1 MAKKQKSFADK
12 AAGSKDKKVIYVK
25 YVKSVKSEKTGQW
38 RFNEQ
43 MVRSKKGEQLDVA
56 LKRLDEVAN
65 LVDIDL
71 SQFAIADTPE
81 VPVEDAVVES
91 NETVDETIAA
101 VVDEQP
107 DSQENDVENLD
118 ASNEKSMDEP
128 VAEESSTSLS
138 WVSVCSSATAATVS
152 STVSLDST
160 AASSTATSGVSAFAN
175 CERSISTKFA
185 TSSIRL
191 SATSSCSP
199 FLERTICSLN
209 RHCPVF
215 SDFTLFTYLT

>member
-12 AAGSKDKKVIYVK
+12 AAGSKDKEAIYVK

-56 LKRLDEVAN
+56 LKRMDEVAN

-71 SQFAIADTPE
+71 SQFVKADTPE
-81 VPVEDAVVES
+81 VPVEDAAVES

-101 VVDEQP
+101 VVDEQS
-107 DSQENDVENLD
+107 DSQENDVEDLD

-128 VAEESSTSLS
+128 VAEESSESGTEESKDQSVDSDSNDETPSEDDSSEPEENKSEKEGEDSLE
-138 WVSVCSSATAATVS
+138 
-152 STVSLDST
+152 
-160 AASSTATSGVSAFAN
+160 AS
-175 CERSISTKFA
+175 
-185 TSSIRL
+185 
-191 SATSSCSP
+191 
-199 FLERTICSLN
+199 
-209 RHCPVF
+209 
-215 SDFTLFTYLT
+215 D